1 VDTLDSLRGKT
12 EKKATW
18 RKQDGA
24 VKEGGWTGQLGGT
37 TSRRRR
43 GRKKKDDDDDD
54 DEEEEEIGK
63 RERETCRMMKN

>member
-1 VDTLDSLRGKT
+1 M
-12 EKKATW
+12 
-18 RKQDGA
+18 
-24 VKEGGWTGQLGGT
+24 KEGGWTGQLGGT

>member
-1 VDTLDSLRGKT
+1 
-12 EKKATW
+12 
-18 RKQDGA
+18 